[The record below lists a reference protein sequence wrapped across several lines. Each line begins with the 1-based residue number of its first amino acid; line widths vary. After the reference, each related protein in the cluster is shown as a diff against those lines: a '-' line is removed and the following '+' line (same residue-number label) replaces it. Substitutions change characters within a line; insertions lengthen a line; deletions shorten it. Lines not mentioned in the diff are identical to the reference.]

1 MPFKKGTSG
10 KPIGRPKVL
19 VNNNT
24 KFIIERISQA
34 IDYFFVWEP
43 SQFPSESFVLP
54 HWHLPLLLYLN
65 SIIRFLF
72 AVVEVEWV
80 DKFIYN
86 FFIKFNK
93 IKVIK

>member
-54 HWHLPLLLYLN
+54 HWHFPLLLELD
-65 SIIRFLF
+65 SRIMFF
-72 AVVEVEWV
+72 GFFEVERV
-80 DKFIYN
+80 DKFIVLIFYQN
-86 FFIKFNK
+86 
-93 IKVIK
+93 

>member
-1 MPFKKGTSG
+1 MPFKKWASG

-43 SQFPSESFVLP
+43 SQFPSEFFVLP
-54 HWHLPLLLYLN
+54 HWHFPLLLELD
-65 SIIRFLF
+65 SIIMFF
-72 AVVEVEWV
+72 GFFEVERV
-80 DKFIYN
+80 DKFIVLIFYQN
-86 FFIKFNK
+86 
-93 IKVIK
+93 

>member
-54 HWHLPLLLYLN
+54 HWHFPLLLELD
-65 SIIRFLF
+65 SIIMFF
-72 AVVEVEWV
+72 GFFEVERV
-80 DKFIYN
+80 DKFIVLIFYQN
-86 FFIKFNK
+86 
-93 IKVIK
+93 

>member
-1 MPFKKGTSG
+1 MPFKKGISR
-10 KPIGRPKVL
+10 KPKASVSA
-19 VNNNT
+19 T
-24 KFIIERISQA
+24 TQFIREHISQA
-34 IDYFFVWEP
+34 IVYLFVWEP
-43 SQFPSESFVLP
+43 SQFPSEFFVLP

-86 FFIKFNK
+86 FSSNLIKLK
-93 IKVIK
+93 L